1 VSGVETVA
9 VRAED
14 ADQRLDRW
22 LRRRFPG
29 LTQGRI
35 EKLLRTGQI
44 RLDGKR
50 VEARERVYAGQEV
63 RLPPNLDAPAR
74 PPRAAVDGRD
84 AEFVR
89 ALVIHED
96 DDVIA
101 LDKPSGLAV
110 QGGTGTARH
119 LDGMLDALADGGE
132 RPRLVHR
139 LDRDTSGVLVL
150 AKDETAAK
158 DLMAQ
163 FEDRTVAKSYLALT
177 VGAPQPP
184 SGTVEF
190 QVSEDPKRPGRMEIV
205 ARKGRVCVSDYE
217 TLDAWRAVSLVR
229 VRPKTGRTHQV
240 RLTLLLLGTPC
251 AIDPLYGSQEPLLLS
266 SWKQGYRLGKG
277 RREAPL
283 IDRLT
288 LHAESLEFRR
298 PGAAAD
304 DSAARVRVEAPP
316 PRDFETA
323 VRQLR
328 RWGAAGTL

>member
-1 VSGVETVA
+1 MARNTRIAAYEA
-9 VRAED
+9 H
-14 ADQRLDRW
+14 
-22 LRRRFPG
+22 
-29 LTQGRI
+29 GR
-35 EKLLRTGQI
+35 T
-44 RLDGKR
+44 
-50 VEARERVYAGQEV
+50 
-63 RLPPNLDAPAR
+63 
-74 PPRAAVDGRD
+74 
-84 AEFVR
+84 
-89 ALVIHED
+89 D
-96 DDVIA
+96 DDEFEDEDRGASSHKRRTEEAEIL
-101 LDKPSGLAV
+101 LDDARFVVVAKPSGVPTIPERFRKEEPTIVDHAHRLLR
-110 QGGTGTARH
+110 QK
-119 LDGMLDALADGGE
+119 DAAAP
-132 RPRLVHR
+132 RPLVCHR